1 MSTPLRRGGP
11 ETRGHGHDDGAGW
24 DQARAAAH
32 AAGTPAAPSLLPLE
46 ACAGLTLAADLAAR
60 IPVPHY
66 ASSAMDGWAVAG
78 EGPWQLAEAPPGGR
92 LEPGQAVPVVT
103 GGLMPD
109 GASAVLRSEY
119 GSVRGGLLVLGPD
132 VAAGEPPAG
141 RHIRPAGEETL
152 AGETV
157 VAAGTVLNPAHLAIA
172 AVCGHDALPV
182 IRRPE
187 VALLL
192 TGDEVVT
199 AGIPGPGKVRDTFG
213 PALPAMVA
221 RLGGV
226 PAPPV
231 RLPDDFG
238 TLLDAV
244 RGCGADVVVT
254 TGGTGHSPA
263 DHLRP
268 VLAELGARILVPSIR
283 MRPGHPA
290 LLAGLPDGRLLVGLP
305 GNPLAAIMALLTLGA
320 PLLAGFNARPLPP
333 LGSVPAG
340 ARLAPLSGRDR
351 LVPYTLTAAGAVP
364 VERAGSAMMRGL
376 AGADGVA
383 VVPAA
388 GAAAGDLLRTLPLP
402 W

>member
-1 MSTPLRRGGP
+1 MSTPFRRDGTGD
-11 ETRGHGHDDGAGW
+11 RGHAHGTGW
-24 DQARAAAH
+24 DEARSTAH
-32 AAGTPAAPSLLPLE
+32 AAGTAAAASVRPLE
-46 ACAGLTLAADLAAR
+46 ACTGLTLAADVAAK

-78 EGPWQLAEAPPGGR
+78 EPPWQLLAAGGE
-92 LEPGQAVPVVT
+92 LAAGQAVPVVT
-103 GGLMPD
+103 GGLMPA

-119 GSVRGGLLVLGPD
+119 GQIRGGTLAPAPG

-141 RHIRPAGEETL
+141 RHIRPAGEE
-152 AGETV
+152 ARPGETV
-157 VAAGTVLNPAHLAIA
+157 IAAGTELNPAHLAIA

-199 AGIPGPGKVRDTFG
+199 AGIPAPGKVRDTFG
-213 PALPAMVA
+213 PALPAIIA
-221 RLGGV
+221 RLGGA
-226 PAPPV
+226 PARPV
-231 RLPDDFG
+231 RLPDDFA
-238 TLLDAV
+238 TVLEAV

-254 TGGTGHSPA
+254 TGGTGHSRA
-263 DHLRP
+263 DQLRP
-268 VLAELGARILVPSIR
+268 VLAELGARLLVPSIR

-290 LLAGLPDGRLLVGLP
+290 LLAALPGGRLLVGLP

-320 PLLAGFNARPLPP
+320 PLLAGLNARPLPP
-333 LGSVPAG
+333 LGSVRAG
-340 ARLAPLSGRDR
+340 VRLPPLAGRDR
-351 LVPYTLTAAGAVP
+351 LIPYALTAAGAVP
-364 VERAGSAMMRGL
+364 AERTGSAMMRGL

-388 GAAAGDLLRTLPLP
+388 GAVAGEALRTLPLP